1 MILSYSGDPFLA
13 RRAARGAL
21 AEQGVAPSEVVVL
34 AEDLEPESIVRAAAQ
49 GGLFGRVAVFCDFDE
64 AFQGQAGVKPRNDAI
79 AALADV
85 DADALVVVVDSAATP
100 ARQKRY
106 RALGRHSHLAAPRFG
121 RLPRWTASELDAAGV
136 RYRRGV
142 PEALAELFGEDPA
155 AIASEVRKL
164 ATLEETLDA
173 ERVRTLAN
181 RSAATDAFELLER
194 IVDGDAAASLD
205 IVRTLLERGE
215 PAQRVFGA
223 LAWQF
228 RLVARAVAR
237 RQRDGERNA
246 PAAGGGRAA
255 ERTDRMAARLDEAG
269 LRRALR
275 LLLDGDTR
283 AKSGGDAAWAL
294 ERSVLVLA
302 GAFERGR

>member
-1 MILSYSGDPFLA
+1 
-13 RRAARGAL
+13 
-21 AEQGVAPSEVVVL
+21 
-34 AEDLEPESIVRAAAQ
+34 
-49 GGLFGRVAVFCDFDE
+49 
-64 AFQGQAGVKPRNDAI
+64 
-79 AALADV
+79 
-85 DADALVVVVDSAATP
+85 
-100 ARQKRY
+100 
-106 RALGRHSHLAAPRFG
+106 
-121 RLPRWTASELDAAGV
+121 
-136 RYRRGV
+136 
-142 PEALAELFGEDPA
+142 
-155 AIASEVRKL
+155 
-164 ATLEETLDA
+164 
-173 ERVRTLAN
+173 
-181 RSAATDAFELLER
+181 
-194 IVDGDAAASLD
+194 
-205 IVRTLLERGE
+205 
-215 PAQRVFGA
+215 VFGA